1 MKMPIANSQRG
12 FSLLELMVA
21 SSIGLIVI
29 LAMTSLFRTG
39 MNATFTVTQRAETQQ
54 NMRAAIEL
62 MTKDLSMAGA
72 GLPSGGLQLA
82 TANGTSKVACNQ
94 TGTCYV
100 PADTYPNGNYMTGI
114 LPGFANGVENGAVI
128 TSAPAAVNDSV
139 TSIYCDYNFPLSNF
153 SFTFPNTT
161 TANVAVVNIDAG
173 FKGGYLAGLIAH
185 HAARSRT

>member
-1 MKMPIANSQRG
+1 MKMPITKSQRG

-21 SSIGLIVI
+21 SVIGLIVVM
-29 LAMTSLFRTG
+29 AMTQMFRMG

-82 TANGTSKVACNQ
+82 SAGGNSKVACN

-100 PADTYPNGNYMTGI
+100 PPTLTR
-114 LPGFANGVENGAVI
+114 
-128 TSAPAAVNDSV
+128 PAIS
-139 TSIYCDYNFPLSNF
+139 C
-153 SFTFPNTT
+153 
-161 TANVAVVNIDAG
+161 TASCR
-173 FKGGYLAGLIAH
+173 L
-185 HAARSRT
+185 R

>member
-62 MTKDLSMAGA
+62 MTKDLS
-72 GLPSGGLQLA
+72 
-82 TANGTSKVACNQ
+82 
-94 TGTCYV
+94 
-100 PADTYPNGNYMTGI
+100 
-114 LPGFANGVENGAVI
+114 
-128 TSAPAAVNDSV
+128 
-139 TSIYCDYNFPLSNF
+139 
-153 SFTFPNTT
+153 
-161 TANVAVVNIDAG
+161 
-173 FKGGYLAGLIAH
+173 
-185 HAARSRT
+185 